1 MSIIDLLNGLGG
13 ECKTLSPRRRLE
25 KPDIEHLRYML
36 MKYSAIS
43 NEITITYKPEMSR
56 NFNESSLTDIT
67 KTILCSMSKRRHLC
81 FLLVGEFSP
90 TGMYHMHGIV
100 HTLGG
105 RDVNYIKRKLGHEL
119 GRTEVK
125 PIVYQES
132 YVNYVLKDTEFQ
144 REIYEDEVLNI
155 SRGVSHTWEKVDI
168 PIMASEAGA
177 KHPPQETKPQERAPP
192 DLFLLGYNMREKKYA
207 SP

>member
-36 MKYSAIS
+36 MKYSPI
-43 NEITITYKPEMSR
+43 NGMMEITITYKPEMSR

-67 KTILCSMSKRRHLC
+67 KTILCSMSKRRNLS

-155 SRGVSHTWEKVDI
+155 SRGVSHTWEKVDN
-168 PIMASEAGA
+168 PIMASGAGA
-177 KHPPQETKPQERAPP
+177 SHPPPEINP
-192 DLFLLGYNMREKKYA
+192 KKE
-207 SP
+207 P